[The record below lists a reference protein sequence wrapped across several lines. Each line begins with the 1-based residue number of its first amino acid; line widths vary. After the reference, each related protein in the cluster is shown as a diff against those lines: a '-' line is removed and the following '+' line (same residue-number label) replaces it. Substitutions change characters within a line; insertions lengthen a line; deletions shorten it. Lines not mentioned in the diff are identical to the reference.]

1 LDIGSNREVDGTSR
15 CKLIGYPVENDLMER
30 TYNNFVVAVIT
41 ATVMPGLCLEQAGAP
56 VCVSAFQRIDQNTR
70 NGP

>member
-1 LDIGSNREVDGTSR
+1 
-15 CKLIGYPVENDLMER
+15 MER

-41 ATVMPGLCLEQAGAP
+41 ATVMPGLCLKQAGAP
-56 VCVSAFQRIDQNTR
+56 MYVSAFQRIDQNTR